1 MGGGSAVDIPI
12 ADTSS
17 LGFKNIQEFAD
28 YILSQYSNQQT
39 SIQNIINGTTTV
51 GNASNLNGRN
61 NYLINGDP
69 GTMQSLELCFSTP
82 FIDFHFDGNA
92 VDYTSRIIERAQ
104 SQLCVEAPGG
114 VYFTGAVD
122 SPIYYQ
128 ASTLGCIAR
137 ISSDAPASRS
147 MLWAY

>member
-1 MGGGSAVDIPI
+1 M
-12 ADTSS
+12 
-17 LGFKNIQEFAD
+17 QEFAD
-28 YILSQYSNQQT
+28 YILTQYSNQQT

-61 NYLINGDP
+61 DYLTRYGVAELEAIEIS
-69 GTMQSLELCFSTP
+69 GTYP
-82 FIDFHFDGNA
+82 YIDFHFDGNA

-104 SQLCVEAPGG
+104 GQLCMEAPDG

-122 SPIYYQ
+122 SPNYYQ
-128 ASTLGCIAR
+128 ASTQGCIAR
-137 ISSDAPASRS
+137 ISSDAPASGS